1 MKKESQIGIVD
12 KDCVVVIGPGLLRF
26 QSKARNDASLS
37 MSAKQKNLSSHKK
50 FTSKHSAKFKV
61 AIAVSE
67 YNEDITF
74 ALRDGAVKTLLAH
87 GVREKNIIVQ
97 LVPGAFELP
106 LAASWLWEYKKADA
120 VICLGCVIKG
130 DTDHD
135 IYINNAVSS
144 AIMNLG
150 LETGSPF
157 VFGVITPNNH
167 QQAKDRAGGKHGN
180 KGVECAMATLKMLE
194 LKQQM

>member
-1 MKKESQIGIVD
+1 
-12 KDCVVVIGPGLLRF
+12 
-26 QSKARNDASLS
+26 
-37 MSAKQKNLSSHKK
+37 MSSKQKNLSSHKK
-50 FTSKHSAKFKV
+50 FTAKHSAKFKV

-74 ALRDGAVKTLLAH
+74 ALRDGAVKTLLEH
-87 GVREKNIIVQ
+87 GVKEKNITVQ

-106 LAASWLWEYKKADA
+106 LAAKWLYQHKKADA

-135 IYINNAVSS
+135 IYINNAVST

-150 LETGSPF
+150 LQTGAPF

-194 LKQQM
+194 LKMQM

>member
-1 MKKESQIGIVD
+1 
-12 KDCVVVIGPGLLRF
+12 
-26 QSKARNDASLS
+26 
-37 MSAKQKNLSSHKK
+37 MSSKQKNLSTHKK
-50 FTSKHSAKFKV
+50 FVAVHAAKFRI

-74 ALRDGAVKTLLAH
+74 ALRDGAVKTLVEH
-87 GVREKNIIVQ
+87 GVKEKNIFVQ

-106 LAASWLWEYKKADA
+106 LVAKWLYENKKVDA

-135 IYINNAVSS
+135 IYINNAVSK
-144 AIMNLG
+144 AIMDLG
-150 LETGSPF
+150 LQTGAPF

-180 KGVECAMATLKMLE
+180 KGVECAVATLQMLE
-194 LKQQM
+194 MKKLI

>member
-1 MKKESQIGIVD
+1 
-12 KDCVVVIGPGLLRF
+12 
-26 QSKARNDASLS
+26 
-37 MSAKQKNLSSHKK
+37 MSSKQKNLSTHKK
-50 FTSKHSAKFKV
+50 FTAAHSAKFKI

-67 YNEDITF
+67 YNDDITF
-74 ALRDGAVKTLLAH
+74 ALRDGAVKTLMEH
-87 GVREKNIIVQ
+87 GVKEKNIIVQ

-106 LAASWLWEYKKADA
+106 LAAKWLYQNKKADA

-135 IYINNAVSS
+135 VYINNAVSK
-144 AIMNLG
+144 AIMDLG
-150 LETGSPF
+150 LQTGAPF

-194 LKQQM
+194 MKNQI

>member
-1 MKKESQIGIVD
+1 MS
-12 KDCVVVIGPGLLRF
+12 
-26 QSKARNDASLS
+26 SKQKSLS
-37 MSAKQKNLSSHKK
+37 IHKEFTAKHA
-50 FTSKHSAKFKV
+50 AKFKI

-67 YNEDITF
+67 YNGDITF
-74 ALRDGAVKTLLAH
+74 ALRDGCISTLKEYGVK
-87 GVREKNIIVQ
+87 EKNIIVK

-106 LAASWLWEYKKADA
+106 LAAAWLYEYNDVDA

-135 IYINNAVSS
+135 IYINNAVST

-150 LETGSPF
+150 LDTGAPF

-180 KGVECAMATLKMLE
+180 KGVECAVAALKMLE
-194 LKQQM
+194 LKFELKK

>member
-1 MKKESQIGIVD
+1 MTRYV
-12 KDCVVVIGPGLLRF
+12 R
-26 QSKARNDASLS
+26 
-37 MSAKQKNLSSHKK
+37 MSSKQKNLSTHKE
-50 FTSKHSAKFKV
+50 FTVKHAAKYKI

-67 YNEDITF
+67 YNDDITF
-74 ALRDGAVKTLLAH
+74 ALRDGAIKTLKAH
-87 GVREKNIIVQ
+87 GVKEKHITVQ

-106 LAASWLWEYKKADA
+106 LAASWLYEYGNADA

-144 AIMNLG
+144 AIMDLG
-150 LETGSPF
+150 LKTGAPF

-180 KGVECAMATLKMLE
+180 KGVECAVATLKMLE
-194 LKQQM
+194 LKYELSK